1 MAPRTSIPK
10 IIHKHPVNNHYHP
23 PTHPKKKQKAAV
35 YSHGITKLKD
45 QRHAARDRIRRR
57 LRAGECSNRLN
68 RESGHVLAY
77 SAPAT
82 SLASLSCRLRPS
94 STAPTGRQRLVTPNS
109 SACESQTDIRRHQV
123 QPLFSLGGARPPLFP
138 PHSRRFELLFQVK
151 PLITTVN
158 FGGG

>member
-1 MAPRTSIPK
+1 MNTRIISI
-10 IIHKHPVNNHYHP
+10 INRFFHP

-82 SLASLSCRLRPS
+82 SSAMSSRRIRPFLLARKGQQKLE
-94 STAPTGRQRLVTPNS
+94 TPNS
-109 SACESQTDIRRHQV
+109 SACESQADIRRRQV
-123 QPLFSLGGARPPLFP
+123 QPLFS
-138 PHSRRFELLFQVK
+138 
-151 PLITTVN
+151 
-158 FGGG
+158 